1 MTNLYK
7 SIRGEFHN
15 VRNALEEHLSA
26 INENTSE
33 IQTMFD
39 YLQEL
44 DLKIEKLSSRLD
56 HLQLSQGCNLDKPEV
71 ESLNHTE
78 RKVFLTLYTEE
89 QPLSFSEIGQRAEL
103 PNSLIPE
110 CISSISSKG
119 IPLCRTFCNGQLFV
133 NIDKNFKDVQAKEGL
148 INLSLE
154 SFM

>member
-1 MTNLYK
+1 MSNLYK

-44 DLKIEKLSSRLD
+44 DLKIEKLSSRID

-89 QPLSFSEIGQRAEL
+89 QPLSFQEIGNRSQL

-110 CISSISSKG
+110 CISSISAKG
-119 IPLCRTFCNGQLFV
+119 IPLCRTFCNGQLFI
-133 NIDKNFKDVQAKEGL
+133 NIDKNFKEMQAKEGL

>member
-1 MTNLYK
+1 MSNLYK

-44 DLKIEKLSSRLD
+44 DLKIEKLSSRID

-89 QPLSFSEIGQRAEL
+89 QPLSFQEIGNDSQL
-103 PNSLIPE
+103 PNSLIH
-110 CISSISSKG
+110 
-119 IPLCRTFCNGQLFV
+119 R
-133 NIDKNFKDVQAKEGL
+133 
-148 INLSLE
+148 
-154 SFM
+154 